1 MKSEVEKELLSKVMV
16 LIERIKEQI
25 QETGL
30 SKR

>member
-16 LIERIKEQI
+16 LIERIKGQI